1 LLAAGATFLIGKIVF
16 NWQNRGE
23 SPLQRMPTLK
33 LARLPGLRYH
43 DLRRRAATKVLG
55 CGGGL
60 PMATVAQT
68 PAQPAT
74 AAIRMTRRCNL
85 VQLEALRRTLE
96 YVATAM
102 LGEKFAA
109 IRMNLPQ

>member
-1 LLAAGATFLIGKIVF
+1 
-16 NWQNRGE
+16 
-23 SPLQRMPTLK
+23 
-33 LARLPGLRYH
+33 
-43 DLRRRAATKVLG
+43 
-55 CGGGL
+55 
-60 PMATVAQT
+60 MATVAQT

-74 AAIRMTRRCNL
+74 TAIRMTRRCNL

-96 YVATAM
+96 YVAIAM